1 MSKAFKI
8 VLNSMLKN
16 YYWSQEDLEDYFDS
30 LIEFIENEII
40 NKESLLPHPMV
51 LKTSSSISP
60 ELQTVKDLILFIQKI
75 SFNITSDTR
84 INSEIS
90 NTILKLYDITD
101 YESFLK
107 LNLDK
112 IQYYDIN
119 TKTDKKIVKLF
130 SQIPEKNIIEFLN
143 KSKFSIQEEQLILYI
158 LFSPKIQNEIFEYV
172 DRDLFI
178 KSFNNLKTLKL
189 DYTVENF
196 LNHNNQKTNFIRL
209 KSALNNFNDIQNNKF
224 YGYDSIM
231 EALLNNHKSSSFLIN
246 NFSELSSEQ
255 QNIVRNNTLNK
266 FLDLKMKD
274 YIRPTVSQIYSVDNS
289 FYLRPE
295 FNSETLYNF
304 FKTEHRRMF
313 FLMETDSKFKQHIMN
328 LDFNP
333 LSILLQ
339 AEYISKE
346 DFNSYITKFP
356 ELLTQSKNKKNN
368 LIDLLSTDDH
378 FENWYKN
385 YFYIFSKLNLE
396 VFAKKGEDIYINLFD
411 QNFYLSLLVN
421 TDYHRNKKLIKMGIE
436 LYQHKLIDY
445 ESRHN
450 ISNKLSSD
458 YFEIMDLSASY
469 SKHPNKNIGDELISK
484 LNKIDTKLFMT
495 IYNSE
500 CYIDIVSNR
509 DEKYK
514 VKLEQL
520 FLKKLLSTDQIRPV
534 SKNRL

>member
-40 NKESLLPHPMV
+40 NKESRLPKSMV
-51 LKTSSSISP
+51 LKTSSIISP
-60 ELQTVKDLILFIQKI
+60 ELKTVKDLILFIQKI

-119 TKTDKKIVKLF
+119 TKTDKKIVKIF

-196 LNHNNQKTNFIRL
+196 LNHNNQKTNLIRL

-396 VFAKKGEDIYINLFD
+396 VFAKKGDDIYINLFD

-520 FLKKLLSTDQIRPV
+520 FLNKLLSTDQIRPV

>member
-172 DRDLFI
+172 DRELFI

-189 DYTVENF
+189 DYIVENF
-196 LNHNNQKTNFIRL
+196 LNHNNKKTNFIRL

-224 YGYDSIM
+224 YGCDSIM
-231 EALLNNHKSSSFLIN
+231 EALLNNHKSSNFLIN

-255 QNIVRNNTLNK
+255 QNIVRNDTLNK
-266 FLDLKMKD
+266 FLDSKIKNH
-274 YIRPTVSQIYSVDNS
+274 IKPTVSQIYSVDHD
-289 FYLRPE
+289 FYLRRE
-295 FNSETLYNF
+295 FNSETLYDF
-304 FKTEHRRMF
+304 FKMQHRSMF
-313 FLMETDSKFKQHIMN
+313 SLMETDSKFKQHIMN

-346 DFNSYITKFP
+346 NFNSYITKFP

-368 LIDLLSTDDH
+368 LINLLSTDDH
-378 FENWYKN
+378 FEDWYKN
-385 YFYIFSKLNLE
+385 YYYIFSKLNLE
-396 VFAKKGEDIYINLFD
+396 VFAKKGDDIYINLFD

-469 SKHPNKNIGDELISK
+469 SRHPNKNIGDELISK
-484 LNKIDTKLFMT
+484 LNKIDINLFMT

-500 CYIDIVSNR
+500 YYIDIVSDR

-520 FLKKLLSTDQIRPV
+520 FLNKLLSTDQIKPV

>member
-8 VLNSMLKN
+8 VLNSMLEN
-16 YYWSQEDLEDYFDS
+16 HYWSQEDLEDYFDS
-30 LIEFIENEII
+30 LIEFMENGVI
-40 NKESLLPHPMV
+40 NKESCLPENMV
-51 LKTSSSISP
+51 LKSNDITSP
-60 ELQTVKDLILFIQKI
+60 ELKTVKDLVLFIQKF
-75 SFNITSDTR
+75 SFNITRDTR
-84 INSEIS
+84 INGKIS
-90 NTILKLYDITD
+90 NTISKLYDITD
-101 YESFLK
+101 YQSFLK

-119 TKTDKKIVKLF
+119 TQTDKKIVKIF
-130 SQIPEKNIIEFLN
+130 SQIPEKNIIELFN
-143 KSKFSIQEEQLILYI
+143 KSKFSVQEEELILYI
-158 LFSPKIQNEIFEYV
+158 LFSPKIKNDIFEYI
-172 DRDLFI
+172 DRDIFI
-178 KSFNNLKTLKL
+178 HSFNNLKTLKL
-189 DYTVENF
+189 DYVAQNF
-196 LNHNNQKTNFIRL
+196 LNNNNKKTNLMRL
-209 KSALNNFNDIQNNKF
+209 KSALNNFNEIQHNKF
-224 YGYDSIM
+224 YGSDSIIN
-231 EALLNNHKSSSFLIN
+231 ALLSNYKSSLVLIN
-246 NFSELSSEQ
+246 IFSELELEQ
-255 QNIVRNNTLNK
+255 QDIIRNDIMNK
-266 FLDLKMKD
+266 FLNPKTEH
-274 YIRPTVSQIYSVDNS
+274 YIKPTILQIYSVDHD

-295 FNSETLYNF
+295 FTSEKLYDF
-304 FKTEHRRMF
+304 FKMEHKNMF
-313 FLMETDSKFKQHIMN
+313 SLMENDSKFKQHIMN
-328 LDFNP
+328 LDLNP

-378 FENWYKN
+378 FEDWYKN
-385 YFYIFSKLNLE
+385 YYYIFSKLNLE
-396 VFAKKGEDIYINLFD
+396 VFAKKGDDIYINLFD

-484 LNKIDTKLFMT
+484 LNKIDINLFMT

-500 CYIDIVSNR
+500 YYIDIVSDR

-520 FLKKLLSTDQIRPV
+520 FLNKLLSTDQIKPV

>member
-8 VLNSMLKN
+8 VLNSMLQN

-40 NKESLLPHPMV
+40 NKESRLPKSMV
-51 LKTSSSISP
+51 LKTSSIISP
-60 ELQTVKDLILFIQKI
+60 ELKTVKDLILFIQKI

-119 TKTDKKIVKLF
+119 TKTDKKIVKIF

-196 LNHNNQKTNFIRL
+196 LNHNNQKTNLIRL

-356 ELLTQSKNKKNN
+356 ELLTQNKNKKNN

-520 FLKKLLSTDQIRPV
+520 FLNKLLSTDQIRPV

>member
-119 TKTDKKIVKLF
+119 TKTDKKIVKIF

-143 KSKFSIQEEQLILYI
+143 KLKFSIQEEQLILYI

-172 DRDLFI
+172 DRELFI

-189 DYTVENF
+189 DYIVENF
-196 LNHNNQKTNFIRL
+196 LNHNNKKTNFIRL

-224 YGYDSIM
+224 YGCDSIM
-231 EALLNNHKSSSFLIN
+231 EALLNNHKSSNFLIN

-255 QNIVRNNTLNK
+255 QNIVRNDTLNK
-266 FLDLKMKD
+266 FLDSKIKNH
-274 YIRPTVSQIYSVDNS
+274 IKPTVSQIYSVDNS

-295 FNSETLYNF
+295 FDSETLYDF
-304 FKTEHRRMF
+304 FKMEHRSMF
-313 FLMETDSKFKQHIMN
+313 SLMETDSKFKQHIMN

-378 FENWYKN
+378 FEDWYKN
-385 YFYIFSKLNLE
+385 YYYIFSKLNLE
-396 VFAKKGEDIYINLFD
+396 VFAKKGDDIYINLFD

-436 LYQHKLIDY
+436 LYQDKLIDY

-469 SKHPNKNIGDELISK
+469 SGHPNKNIGDELISK
-484 LNKIDTKLFMT
+484 LNKIDINLFMT

-500 CYIDIVSNR
+500 YYIDIVSDS

-520 FLKKLLSTDQIRPV
+520 FLNKLLSTDHIKPV

>member
-8 VLNSMLKN
+8 VLNSMLQN

-40 NKESLLPHPMV
+40 NKESRLPKSMV
-51 LKTSSSISP
+51 LKTSSIISP
-60 ELQTVKDLILFIQKI
+60 ELKTVKDLILFIQKI

-119 TKTDKKIVKLF
+119 TKTDKKIVKIF

-196 LNHNNQKTNFIRL
+196 LNHNNQKTNLIRL

-313 FLMETDSKFKQHIMN
+313 FLMETDSKFKQYIMN

-356 ELLTQSKNKKNN
+356 ELLTQNKNKKNN

-396 VFAKKGEDIYINLFD
+396 VFAKKGDDIYINLFD

-520 FLKKLLSTDQIRPV
+520 FLNKLLSTDQIRPV

>member
-1 MSKAFKI
+1 M
-8 VLNSMLKN
+8 
-16 YYWSQEDLEDYFDS
+16 
-30 LIEFIENEII
+30 
-40 NKESLLPHPMV
+40 
-51 LKTSSSISP
+51 
-60 ELQTVKDLILFIQKI
+60 
-75 SFNITSDTR
+75 
-84 INSEIS
+84 
-90 NTILKLYDITD
+90 
-101 YESFLK
+101 
-107 LNLDK
+107 
-112 IQYYDIN
+112 
-119 TKTDKKIVKLF
+119 
-130 SQIPEKNIIEFLN
+130 
-143 KSKFSIQEEQLILYI
+143 
-158 LFSPKIQNEIFEYV
+158 
-172 DRDLFI
+172 DRELFI

-224 YGYDSIM
+224 YGCDSIM
-231 EALLNNHKSSSFLIN
+231 EALLNNHKSSNFLIN

-255 QNIVRNNTLNK
+255 QNIVRNDTLNK
-266 FLDLKMKD
+266 FLNSKIKNH
-274 YIRPTVSQIYSVDNS
+274 IKPTVSQIYSVDHD
-289 FYLRPE
+289 FYLRRE
-295 FNSETLYNF
+295 FNSETLYDF
-304 FKTEHRRMF
+304 FKMEHRSMF
-313 FLMETDSKFKQHIMN
+313 SLMETDSKFKQHIMN

-346 DFNSYITKFP
+346 NFNSYITKFP

-368 LIDLLSTDDH
+368 LINLLSTDDH
-378 FENWYKN
+378 FEDWYKN
-385 YFYIFSKLNLE
+385 YYYIFSKLNLE
-396 VFAKKGEDIYINLFD
+396 VFAKKGDDIYINLFD

-469 SKHPNKNIGDELISK
+469 SRHPNKNIGDELISK
-484 LNKIDTKLFMT
+484 LNKIDINLFMT

-500 CYIDIVSNR
+500 YYIDIVSDR

-520 FLKKLLSTDQIRPV
+520 FLNKLLSTDQIKPV

>member
-51 LKTSSSISP
+51 LKTSSIISP

-75 SFNITSDTR
+75 SFHITSDTR

-119 TKTDKKIVKLF
+119 TKTDKKIVKIF

-172 DRDLFI
+172 DRELFI

-189 DYTVENF
+189 DYIVENF
-196 LNHNNQKTNFIRL
+196 LNHNNKKTNFIRL

-224 YGYDSIM
+224 YGCDSIM
-231 EALLNNHKSSSFLIN
+231 EALLNNHKSSNFLIN

-255 QNIVRNNTLNK
+255 QNIVRNDTLNK
-266 FLDLKMKD
+266 FLDSKIKNH
-274 YIRPTVSQIYSVDNS
+274 IKPTVSQIYSVDHD
-289 FYLRPE
+289 FYLRHE
-295 FNSETLYNF
+295 FNSETLYDF
-304 FKTEHRRMF
+304 FKMEHRSMF
-313 FLMETDSKFKQHIMN
+313 SLMETDSKFKQHIMN

-346 DFNSYITKFP
+346 NFNSYITKFP

-368 LIDLLSTDDH
+368 LINLLSTDDH
-378 FENWYKN
+378 FEDWYKN
-385 YFYIFSKLNLE
+385 YYYIFSKLNLE
-396 VFAKKGEDIYINLFD
+396 VFAKKGDDIYINLFD

-445 ESRHN
+445 ELRHN

-469 SKHPNKNIGDELISK
+469 SRHPNKNIGDELISK
-484 LNKIDTKLFMT
+484 LNKIDINLFMT

-500 CYIDIVSNR
+500 YYIDIVSNN

-520 FLKKLLSTDQIRPV
+520 FLNKLLSTDQIKPV